1 MEDLIVVLDNATTEL
16 YYARLVPQENT
27 LTTMQ
32 ALRAAVEKRRGVFC
46 TLYTDMASH
55 FVTTRCA
62 DAPHRNQKPCLPPTQ
77 IQRALGQLSIELIQ
91 AHSPQA
97 RERMERLWSTKTASS
112 SKNSNSR
119 YHRATGVTASPS
131 AKSTVYQHLNGTI
144 RIGYGP
150 HTLGPYDSQG
160 RLLPPSQTD
169 PPHVSGCRGRAHV
182 RGSHYQ
188 R

>member
-1 MEDLIVVLDNATTEL
+1 MVLDNATTEL

-77 IQRALGQLSIELIQ
+77 IQRALGAAEHRVDPGPFAPGQREDGVAVVNENCLQFQKLKLQIPPCHWRYSFAKCQVNGLPT
-91 AHSPQA
+91 PQWHHKN
-97 RERMERLWSTKTASS
+97 RLRPT
-112 SKNSNSR
+112 
-119 YHRATGVTASPS
+119 HP
-131 AKSTVYQHLNGTI
+131 
-144 RIGYGP
+144 GP
-150 HTLGPYDSQG
+150 I
-160 RLLPPSQTD
+160 
-169 PPHVSGCRGRAHV
+169 
-182 RGSHYQ
+182 
-188 R
+188 